1 MEAPR
6 ARFRVAERPALV
18 RSNAAT
24 AAPTPRGA
32 SADTGMMAPASKLA
46 GEKHDFSLT
55 EFPRLMLLV
64 LASDRSG
71 YGHDLGA
78 CVGAAMRFRWIS
90 ARLAFLTVVVI
101 APLEKFP

>member
-1 MEAPR
+1 MKAPR
-6 ARFRVAERPALV
+6 VRFHVAEGPALV

-24 AAPTPRGA
+24 AAPPPAVA
-32 SADTGMMAPASKLA
+32 SADTGMIAPASKLA

-55 EFPRLMLLV
+55 EFPRLMLLG

-71 YGHDLGA
+71 YGHDVGA

-90 ARLAFLTVVVI
+90 ASLAFLTVVVM